1 MKNINKEYSEKW
13 SSVLEIVDE
22 FKQDDFISLHE
33 KINKININSKLE
45 KFINNNWYIYNN
57 KINNIS
63 LEKIYLYKHLFLTN
77 ILIQKTTNFQEIIEL
92 GSGWGSRILYINEIL
107 NKKCFSGEIN
117 SSGIETQKK
126 IIEKCKLQNVECFHF
141 DYNNLNSSSF
151 QFKLNNPAFITCN
164 SIEQIENLPK
174 NFYADL
180 KKYFNIN
187 EIQIFHLEPI
197 GFQFAPKS
205 RLDRNHESYNKQ
217 NKYNSNISELIR
229 DLKYEKLEIDKN
241 ILTCESEN
249 ETIFSPMSLIS
260 LKY

>member
-92 GSGWGSRILYINEIL
+92 GSGWGSRILYIN
-107 NKKCFSGEIN
+107 
-117 SSGIETQKK
+117 
-126 IIEKCKLQNVECFHF
+126 
-141 DYNNLNSSSF
+141 
-151 QFKLNNPAFITCN
+151 
-164 SIEQIENLPK
+164 
-174 NFYADL
+174 
-180 KKYFNIN
+180 
-187 EIQIFHLEPI
+187 
-197 GFQFAPKS
+197 
-205 RLDRNHESYNKQ
+205 
-217 NKYNSNISELIR
+217 
-229 DLKYEKLEIDKN
+229 
-241 ILTCESEN
+241 
-249 ETIFSPMSLIS
+249 
-260 LKY
+260 